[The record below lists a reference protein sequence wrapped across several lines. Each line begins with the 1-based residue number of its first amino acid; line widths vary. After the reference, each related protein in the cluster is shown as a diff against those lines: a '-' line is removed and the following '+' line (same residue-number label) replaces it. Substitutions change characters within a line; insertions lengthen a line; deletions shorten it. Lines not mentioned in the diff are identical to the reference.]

1 MDERQLRELIAQ
13 VKAGR
18 MSRRRFIHT
27 MVGLGL
33 TAPLAAQMLA
43 YSGVAQAQP
52 ASTYKPTKRN
62 QQGYCSG
69 PLPSP

>member
-18 MSRRRFIHT
+18 MSRRGFIHT

-33 TAPLAAQMLA
+33 TAPLATQMLA
-43 YSGVAQAQP
+43 YSGVAHAQP
-52 ASTYKPTKRN
+52 ASTYKARAFSTSRSPPGTPTAT
-62 QQGYCSG
+62 
-69 PLPSP
+69 